1 MANSKFQNEV
11 TKREVE
17 KSYTESVLI
26 NWCSH
31 ITEWESTHMAKG
43 KKGNGVVREEMQ
55 VWEGHI
61 DKWQLRTLTAYPL
74 LW

>member
-55 VWEGHI
+55 V
-61 DKWQLRTLTAYPL
+61 
-74 LW
+74 